1 MIISCV
7 CRWHMPVSGTILRQT
22 LIDGHYFTVNPIA
35 VTSESFD
42 VFTQNKRV
50 VCEVWAVLTNRAP
63 LCPCSID
70 H

>member
-1 MIISCV
+1 
-7 CRWHMPVSGTILRQT
+7 MPVSGTIVRQT

-50 VCEVWAVLTNRAP
+50 VCEV
-63 LCPCSID
+63 
-70 H
+70 